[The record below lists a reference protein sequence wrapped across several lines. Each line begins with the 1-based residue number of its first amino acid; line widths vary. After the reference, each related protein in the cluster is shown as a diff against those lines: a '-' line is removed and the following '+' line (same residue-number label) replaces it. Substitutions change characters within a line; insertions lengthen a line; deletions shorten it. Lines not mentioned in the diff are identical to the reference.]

1 MEEELASFGQV
12 MFLESF
18 LNQAIRHSIKIL
30 LLRVRLARL
39 QERWYIENNTHAAN
53 STDAEAACGSHWA
66 HIADFADFDRVRTEI
81 IELYAETQRLFAI
94 IDKLNARIVNNEPKL
109 ELRIRSRYLELMRT
123 CFWDI
128 LPVAE
133 TESTETTRRNHA
145 PAEALLYASETPSTS
160 LYNTMHNQSEQHWLW
175 ALIRPR
181 RPPAVVTNLFLSVS
195 ALIAELHRDFF
206 EKMYPLK
213 TGATWYRLLASL
225 FVQLALSAHKFGEY
239 TIDQVLQA
247 MDLVTPNN
255 DDRSALHPLLW
266 SPMQTADIPEFDR
279 QWREVRQLIKA
290 LSKNPSNYAAVKAL
304 YEYSSPYAFCRSL
317 CMYLESALEYM
328 VLPTIDIYDIIHR
341 SGNVPQGFFETPDQ
355 TTSLPVHPQLIR
367 SSGETAES
375 NANRLLLDPFS
386 PQASASLHQATS
398 LSLAELG
405 NNDNAQSPSE
415 RVAQS
420 QAYHQMVMSA
430 KKPPQ
435 RIGTHASPGSPTEK
449 MLSQRARPHD
459 ISTPLQTKQS
469 LLDFDEESLKAS
481 DVEMSPSQHAAVKR
495 QRHSDLSDPNPTVTP
510 PHKHNG
516 LLGLSALDDDT
527 MDIQNTVAAES
538 PSALLS
544 AKHDRRFKT
553 NVQNM
558 PAPPPL
564 RLPSDNTDANAPRS
578 LPFVSNAN
586 VTTPESCKGT
596 TKYVTDWAHGD
607 IEGGGRPHRRRH
619 ETNAF
624 GTPNASRSGA
634 LQLPPP
640 QTLLSPKNISAAK
653 KHNIELDVLIAERQ
667 NGADEYA
674 VSAGTK
680 RSANTP
686 DRTPS
691 GARNSAQVTPEHQ
704 VGSTADIR
712 ARSASRYVTRK
723 DHGDTEGGGRKRR
736 KHQHSSEDVTYMDI

>member
-1 MEEELASFGQV
+1 MEEKLASFGQV

-39 QERWYIENNTHAAN
+39 QERWHTENSKHAAN
-53 STDAEAACGSHWA
+53 STDAETTCDSRWT

-81 IELYAETQRLFAI
+81 VELDAETRHLFAI
-94 IDKLNARIVNNEPKL
+94 VDKLSARIENNEPKL
-109 ELRIRSRYLELMRT
+109 ELRIRSRYLELIRT

-128 LPVAE
+128 LPTVA
-133 TESTETTRRNHA
+133 TENVEATRRNHA
-145 PAEALLYASETPSTS
+145 PAEALLYAPDTPSTS
-160 LYNTMHNQSEQHWLW
+160 LYNAMHDQSEQHWLW

-181 RPPAVVTNLFLSVS
+181 RPPAVVASLFLSVS

-247 MDLVTPNN
+247 MELVTPNS

-266 SPMQTADIPEFDR
+266 SPTQTADIPEFDR
-279 QWREVRQLIKA
+279 QWREVRRLIKA
-290 LSKNPSNYAAVKAL
+290 LNKNPSNYAAVKAL
-304 YEYSSPYAFCRSL
+304 YDYSSPYVFCRSL

-328 VLPTIDIYDIIHR
+328 VLPAIDIYDIIHR

-355 TTSLPVHPQLIR
+355 TTSLPIHPQLIR

-375 NANRLLLDPFS
+375 NANGLLLDPFS
-386 PQASASLHQATS
+386 PQASASLPRATS
-398 LSLAELG
+398 LSSAELG
-405 NNDNAQSPSE
+405 NDDNAQSPSE
-415 RVAQS
+415 RVAQA
-420 QAYHQMVMSA
+420 QAYHQMAMSA
-430 KKPPQ
+430 KRLPQ

-449 MLSQRARPHD
+449 MLSQRAHAHVM
-459 ISTPLQTKQS
+459 STPLQTKQS
-469 LLDFDEESLKAS
+469 LLDFDEGNLDVS
-481 DVEMSPSQHAAVKR
+481 DVEMSPSQHAAIKR
-495 QRHSDLSDPNPTVTP
+495 QRHSDLSDSNPAATLP
-510 PHKHNG
+510 EMRNG
-516 LLGLSALDDDT
+516 LSDLSALDDDT

-544 AKHDRRFKT
+544 AKHDRRFKIAS
-553 NVQNM
+553 M

-564 RLPSDNTDANAPRS
+564 RLSSDDTGANSSRPRPSA
-578 LPFVSNAN
+578 SNAN
-586 VTTPESCKGT
+586 VTTPESCRSAA
-596 TKYVTDWAHGD
+596 KYVTDWAHGD

-619 ETNAF
+619 EVNAF
-624 GTPNASRSGA
+624 GTPNVSRSGA
-634 LQLPPP
+634 QQLPPP
-640 QTLLSPKNISAAK
+640 QTLLSPKNIAAAK
-653 KHNIELDVLIAERQ
+653 ERNIRLDALIAERHSS
-667 NGADEYA
+667 ADEYA

-680 RSANTP
+680 RPAITP
-686 DRTPS
+686 DRAPF
-691 GARNSAQVTPEHQ
+691 GARSSTQVTPEHQ
-704 VGSTADIR
+704 VGSAADIR
-712 ARSASRYVTRK
+712 ALSASRYVDRK

-736 KHQHSSEDVTYMDI
+736 KHQRSSEDVAYMDM